1 MNAPKVNHMA
11 EISAAMVKE
20 LREKT
25 GAGMMD
31 CKKALSETAG
41 DFVKAEEWLRKKG
54 ISKAASKG
62 SRVAAEGLVAVD
74 VANEGKLAVAIEVN
88 SETDFVARNDE
99 FVKLTAGLVSHV
111 SRHAPKD
118 IANLHEQAWTDGK
131 SVKDAISEK
140 IATIGEN
147 ISVRRF
153 ERFQVEGPGTVGAY
167 LHANNRIVALVEVL
181 GSDKSEVKV
190 LAKELAMQV
199 AAMNPKWV
207 SRELVPAGTIEKEK
221 EIYREEIRNPP
232 PPQPGEMRK
241 DRKTPPEDRWPMI
254 IEGKLGKFF
263 ENNCLIDQV
272 SIKDDKKKVKDLVA
286 EAGKAVGAE
295 LKLGRAAR
303 FEVGEGIEKKKED
316 LASEVAKTLG
326 QA

>member
-1 MNAPKVNHMA
+1 MA
-11 EISAAMVKE
+11 EISAQMVKE

-62 SRVAAEGLVAVD
+62 GRVVAEGLVAVD
-74 VANEGKLAVAIEVN
+74 TLNDGKVGVAVEVN
-88 SETDFVARNDE
+88 SETDFVARNDD
-99 FVKLTAGLVSHV
+99 FVALTKGMVAHV
-111 SRHAPKD
+111 GRHAPKD
-118 IANLHEQAWTDGK
+118 LENLHEQAWTDGK
-131 SVKDAISEK
+131 SVKDVLTEK
-140 IATIGEN
+140 VATIGEN

-153 ERFQVEGPGTVGAY
+153 ARFAVEGEGTVGSY
-167 LHANNRIVALVEVL
+167 LHANNRIASLVEIL
-181 GSDKSEVKV
+181 GSDKPEAKAV
-190 LAKELAMQV
+190 AKELAMQV
-199 AAMNPKWV
+199 AAMNPRWV
-207 SRELVPAGTIEKEK
+207 SREFVPADIIEKEK

-232 PPQPGEMRK
+232 PPLPGEVRNPNK
-241 DRKTPPEDRWPMI
+241 KPPPEERWPMI
-254 IEGKLGKFF
+254 IEGKLGKFY
-263 ENNCLIDQV
+263 ENNCLVDQI

-286 EAGKAVGAE
+286 EAGKAAGAE
-295 LKLGRAAR
+295 LKVGRVAR

-316 LASEVAKTLG
+316 LAAEVAKTLG